1 MVELERPREHSAV
14 GRHSPRLKRLREIV
28 AGAESGLAVLDG
40 VKLAVDAGRA
50 GAAITE
56 VYGTAGTLA
65 ELAGERWLDALARRS
80 AVFVLDASV
89 AERIAPTRSS
99 QGILAVVR
107 VSRRAV
113 AAAGVAVFLADVQD
127 PGNVGAIVRSAAA
140 FGAAGVACSPACAD
154 PFSPRALRASAG
166 AALQLAIESPADFA
180 AVAAR
185 FVAAGGTVAT
195 TSGHGGTALPDWR
208 PRPPVLLVLGNEGRG
223 VPEPL
228 AERCTERVT
237 VPIAT
242 EIESLNVAV
251 SAGILLHFLKG
262 VVRPPILGSGSEE
275 DS

>member
-1 MVELERPREHSAV
+1 MANLTQPRGHTAV

-56 VYGTAGTLA
+56 IYGTAGALE
-65 ELAGERWLDALARRS
+65 ELSGERWLDVLARRS

-99 QGILAVVR
+99 QGVLAVVR
-107 VSRRAV
+107 VSRRAL
-113 AAAGVAVFLADVQD
+113 AAAGVGVFLADVQD

-166 AALQLAIESPADFA
+166 AALHLAVESPAEFA
-180 AVAAR
+180 DVAAR
-185 FVAAGGTVAT
+185 FAAAGGTVAT
-195 TSGHGGTALPDWR
+195 TSGHGGTALPQWR

-223 VPEPL
+223 VPEDL

-237 VPIAT
+237 VPIA
-242 EIESLNVAV
+242 EAVESLNVAV
-251 SAGILLHFLKG
+251 SAGILLHSLAG
-262 VVRPPILGSGSEE
+262 VVMPPILGSGSEE
-275 DS
+275 DA